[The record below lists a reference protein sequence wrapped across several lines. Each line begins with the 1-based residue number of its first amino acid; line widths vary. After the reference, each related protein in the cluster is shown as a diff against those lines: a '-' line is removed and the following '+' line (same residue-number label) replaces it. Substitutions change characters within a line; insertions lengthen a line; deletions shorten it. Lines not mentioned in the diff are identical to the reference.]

1 MTALSQRGTALEP
14 FAVAE
19 PIVDPGGPA
28 ARPFD
33 VTTVIVNWNT
43 VDLLDDCLA
52 SVAAEIPDGFTHQ
65 VVVVDNGSRDGSAE
79 WLRTRHPDVT
89 LIESPVNLGFCR
101 ANNLALR
108 SSSSKFVLLIN
119 TDARLTP
126 GSFQAMLDRLSDDP
140 RAAIV
145 GPRLVY
151 GDGTFQ
157 RWTAGAPI
165 GLRSMATYLF
175 GLDRLGGRSLARQG
189 LYLGRDT
196 SESFQPGW
204 VSSAVMLI
212 RREALDEFGL
222 LNDSIF
228 VYMDD
233 VDLCHRARAANW
245 HVWYAADATAV
256 HLMGASTKR
265 VTGKASPEALRALN
279 RWFVQTHGA
288 DRGRSLRALEVAG
301 FGARIAAYGAVAAAR
316 RVQPRSSGRARSAQA
331 RAQAAAHL
339 AHLKLALEA
348 IDVAD

>member
-204 VSSAVMLI
+204 VSSAV
-212 RREALDEFGL
+212 D
-222 LNDSIF
+222 
-228 VYMDD
+228 
-233 VDLCHRARAANW
+233 HP
-245 HVWYAADATAV
+245 
-256 HLMGASTKR
+256 K
-265 VTGKASPEALRALN
+265 
-279 RWFVQTHGA
+279 
-288 DRGRSLRALEVAG
+288 
-301 FGARIAAYGAVAAAR
+301 
-316 RVQPRSSGRARSAQA
+316 SSVSYPFN
-331 RAQAAAHL
+331 L
-339 AHLKLALEA
+339 T
-348 IDVAD
+348 